1 MGRIVRVT
9 LAVPEDVAAFVG
21 DPETPPA
28 LAGRLLAEVLVCSTR
43 WHIGPPGPA
52 EDAAPVGV
60 VLIVYNP
67 DAAALLEG
75 TLDTQAATIRRV
87 ALVGS
92 WLFIGA
98 EAAPTLWPPVALQPT
113 PLDLIRRA
121 EDSAAEWSGLALPP
135 PSARFE
141 LRRVPTN

>member
-1 MGRIVRVT
+1 MGRIIRVT
-9 LAVPEDVAAFVG
+9 VTVPKDVAAFVG
-21 DPETPPA
+21 DPDTPPA
-28 LAGRLLAEVLVCSTR
+28 LAGRLLAEVLTCSTR

-60 VLIVYNP
+60 VVIVYNP

-75 TLDTQAATIRRV
+75 TQDTQAATIRRV

-98 EAAPTLWPPVALQPT
+98 EAAPTLWPVVALQPT
-113 PLDLIRRA
+113 PLELIRRA
-121 EDSAAEWSGLALPP
+121 EDSAAEWDGLALPP
-135 PSARFE
+135 PSARYE
-141 LRRVPTN
+141 LRRLAVN

>member
-1 MGRIVRVT
+1 MSLPR
-9 LAVPEDVAAFVG
+9 DVAAFVG
-21 DPETPPA
+21 DPDTPPA
-28 LAGRLLAEVLVCSTR
+28 LAGQLLAEVLTCSTR

-52 EDAAPVGV
+52 EDATPVGV
-60 VLIVYNP
+60 IVLVYNP
-67 DAAALLEG
+67 DDAALLEG
-75 TLDTQAATIRRV
+75 DADTQAATIRRV

-98 EAAPTLWPPVALQPT
+98 EAAPTLWPPVAVQPT

-135 PSARFE
+135 PSARYE
-141 LRRVPTN
+141 LRRVAVN